1 MSNALRDDLIVLS
14 RAIHGTPE
22 LAYQERQA
30 VANIGALLRRHG
42 HDVEPRLGGV
52 ETAFRA
58 RVGPKGPSVALL
70 AEYDALPEI
79 GHACGHNLI
88 AMSNVGAFL
97 LAAQRA
103 KDLQVGVELIGT
115 PAEESGGGKIDL
127 LDAGVF
133 NESVAVLSSHP
144 GSSAVWEFE
153 RASLGI
159 VGRIVKFHGL
169 ASHAAYSP
177 DKGKN
182 ALTAAIR
189 LFVAVDGWRQHL
201 PADTRVHGIIT
212 KGGAASNIIPDYA
225 ECDFGLRAADLDVL
239 REMDRTFHD
248 IAKGAALQTGTTVEV
263 DERMRLYE
271 PVKPNARIDA
281 LLLEEFKRRKVPVEP
296 GGLTLASTDFG
307 NVSQRVPA
315 DYISFPVSTEP
326 ISGHS
331 HVMREASATDLAHT
345 NAMLPAELLA
355 AVAVRIATDA
365 QDRSSLSA

>member
-22 LAYQERQA
+22 LAYKERQA
-30 VANIGALLRRHG
+30 VANIGALLQRHG
-42 HDVEPRLGGV
+42 HDVESRLGGV

-58 RVGPKGPSVALL
+58 RVGPEGPAVALL

-127 LDAGVF
+127 IDAGVF
-133 NESVAVLSSHP
+133 KESVAVLSSHP
-144 GSSAVWEFE
+144 GGSTWEFG

-182 ALTAAIR
+182 ALSAAIR
-189 LFVAVDGWRQHL
+189 LFVGVDGWRQHL

-239 REMDRTFHD
+239 KEMDRTFQD
-248 IAKGAALQTGTTVEV
+248 IAKGAAMQTGTTVEV

-281 LLLEEFKRRKVPVEP
+281 LLLEEFKRRKIPVEQ

-307 NVSQRVPA
+307 NVSQRVPS
-315 DYISFPVSTEP
+315 DYIGFPVSTVP

-345 NAMLPAELLA
+345 NAMLTAEMLA
-355 AVAVRIATDA
+355 SVAVRIATDA
-365 QDRSSLSA
+365 QIRSSLPA